1 MNSQKKYTFIQ
12 NLMSN
17 ILYNLI
23 MKNITSSDYCVLSI
37 TFLGLLCFGFIFCI
51 VFFIDSGKLIKWFY
65 LCLIFFF
72 LVIGLAI
79 YKLAQLA
86 KEYKKEEMKVFE
98 QSLFLMERL
107 LKSNSYALDKQ
118 AVKSNLGSIVDL
130 NTKLVE
136 LMAKVNR
143 LIQELVEK

>member
-1 MNSQKKYTFIQ
+1 
-12 NLMSN
+12 
-17 ILYNLI
+17 
-23 MKNITSSDYCVLSI
+23 
-37 TFLGLLCFGFIFCI
+37 
-51 VFFIDSGKLIKWFY
+51 
-65 LCLIFFF
+65 
-72 LVIGLAI
+72 
-79 YKLAQLA
+79 
-86 KEYKKEEMKVFE
+86 MKVFE

-118 AVKSNLGSIVDL
+118 AVKSTLESIVDL

>member
-1 MNSQKKYTFIQ
+1 
-12 NLMSN
+12 
-17 ILYNLI
+17 
-23 MKNITSSDYCVLSI
+23 MKNFIYSNFYAIIISI
-37 TFLGLLCFGFIFCI
+37 LGLLSLVSISFI
-51 VFFIDSGKLIKWFY
+51 VLFIDSKELTTAFY
-65 LCLIFFF
+65 FCLISLF
-72 LVIGLAI
+72 LIIVMTI
-79 YKLAQLA
+79 YKLSQLA
-86 KEYKKEEMKVFE
+86 KEFKKDEMKVFE

-118 AVKSNLGSIVDL
+118 AVKSNLESIVDL